1 MNRWKDWWEQALRD
15 REKAELDLEHG
26 YYEWAC
32 FTAQQ
37 SAEKAL
43 KAFSMYKGFEP
54 WGHSLLALLK
64 ALRQAGFEF
73 PPKLES
79 SAKRLDLYYIPT
91 RYPNGLPAGKPS
103 EYYTEEEAIDALN
116 ACDHI
121 LRWCKTHIPEE
132 G

>member
-15 REKAELDLEHG
+15 EEKAKLDLEHG

-37 SAEKAL
+37 SKEKAL
-43 KAFSMYKGFEP
+43 KTLCMHKGFEP
-54 WGHSLLALLK
+54 WGHSLLALLQSLK
-64 ALRQAGFEF
+64 QAGLDIPREV
-73 PPKLES
+73 ERY
-79 SAKRLDLYYIPT
+79 AKSLDLYYIPI

-103 EYYTEEEAIDALN
+103 DYYTEEEAREAIDACN
-116 ACDHI
+116 NI
-121 LRWCKTHIPEE
+121 LQWCKAHIHKE

>member
-1 MNRWKDWWEQALRD
+1 MEQAFRD

-43 KAFSMYKGFEP
+43 KALCMYKGFEP
-54 WGHSLLALLK
+54 WGHSLLALLQ
-64 ALRQAGFEF
+64 ALKQAHFDF
-73 PPKLES
+73 PKEVEN
-79 SAKRLDLYYIPT
+79 SARKLDLYHIPT

-103 EYYTEEEAIDALN
+103 EYYIEEEALEALN

-121 LRWCKTHIPEE
+121 LQWCKAHILEE